1 MAVGNMEEGSYTRI
15 TFPWKPT
22 NRFFPV
28 RMKEAVLYLTPA
40 QMDHLLDGLH
50 AFHEGYGALDT
61 LLDSEREA
69 LLLEGFRE
77 LLGRF
82 FAEGEASAK
91 PVRSLAETY
100 HAQHVP
106 FALLMGS
113 FNHMKAELVEAVAG
127 NTDDPFQYYREIDET
142 FERIK
147 RETARG
153 YLLCEVRSPDHLPT
167 RIMREKMLIRIYL
180 DWLEAINHAIGQDD
194 LSGFPLEAADQSLFT
209 RALRYPE
216 SMLICLDLKLCDQI
230 LDQHRLIH
238 QQASILYAMLSAR
251 RFEQAYIAYQDMIRK
266 VAELLNLLSVLY
278 FESQTNRIGRF
289 FSFLQAALYLP
300 GRKFLSVI
308 NLRDLQRINKL
319 HGTDVG
325 DRALDCVEKI
335 LRKSAETHREWL
347 VFTRGITGDFYLIGF
362 DSEPETVRMLLQQV
376 HREVVA
382 ECGKVLPVGID
393 LLYRGIELT
402 DLHDLTTENMHLLVQ
417 YLTEQAREADEHLLT
432 GEEPTREMLE
442 WIKHQYHKS
451 LNLQAKLTEE
461 QTDIFIQPLVT
472 LDSRREIHAF
482 EVLGRFRDGE
492 GYISAGLFIDDII
505 AMGLATEFDRLVLKA
520 VGRQAAALGRITSR
534 LFINVSAASLEDPG
548 YLEVLHAALAGPL
561 QHFEVVLELTEQV
574 LLARRARVTELHAEH
589 GLVFAIDDF
598 GTGYSTL
605 QTVIE
610 LALEGSVRYLKLDG
624 SLTRDITTSVASQR
638 IMQITLQMARA
649 LDLETVVEYVET
661 VEQADRLEGMR
672 MDFGQGYLLG
682 VPDPVPIWLGKLKY
696 LESKHSTRPSD
707 HFTL

>member
-1 MAVGNMEEGSYTRI
+1 
-15 TFPWKPT
+15 
-22 NRFFPV
+22 
-28 RMKEAVLYLTPA
+28 MKEPVLYLTLA
-40 QMDHLLDGLH
+40 QIEHLLEGLH

-69 LLLEGFRE
+69 LLLKGFRQ
-77 LLGRF
+77 LLGQF
-82 FAEGEASAK
+82 FAEEEAAA
-91 PVRSLAETY
+91 PQVRSLAETY
-100 HAQHVP
+100 HAQHIP

-113 FNHMKAELVEAVAG
+113 FNHMKAELVHVVAG
-127 NTDDPFQYYREIDET
+127 NTDEPFRYYREIDET

-147 RETARG
+147 RETARA
-153 YLLCEVRSPDHLPT
+153 YLLCEVRSPDYLPAK
-167 RIMREKMLIRIYL
+167 ILREKVLIRIYL
-180 DWLEAINHAIGQDD
+180 DWLEAINAAIRHDD
-194 LSGFPLEAADQSLFT
+194 LSSFPLEPADQSPFT

-230 LDQHRLIH
+230 LDQHRLIC
-238 QQASILYAMLSAR
+238 QQSSILYAMLHAR
-251 RFEQAYIAYQDMIRK
+251 RFEQAYIAYQDMVKK

-335 LRKSAETHREWL
+335 LQEAAEAHREWL
-347 VFTRGITGDFYLIGF
+347 VFTRGIAGDFYLIGF
-362 DSEPETVRMLLQQV
+362 DTEPETVRALLQQV
-376 HREVVA
+376 HRKVVA
-382 ECGKVLPVGID
+382 ECGKVLPIEID

-402 DLHDLTTENMHLLVQ
+402 DLNDLTTENMHLLVQ
-417 YLTEQAREADEHLLT
+417 YLTEQAREAEEHLLT
-432 GEEPTREMLE
+432 GEERTREMID
-442 WIKHQYHKS
+442 WIKRQYHKS
-451 LNLQAKLTEE
+451 LHLQAKLSEA

-472 LDSRREIHAF
+472 LDSKREIHAF

-505 AMGLATEFDRLVLKA
+505 AMGLATDFDRLVLQA
-520 VGRQAAALGRITSR
+520 VVRQAEALGRITSR
-534 LFINVSAASLEDPG
+534 LFINVSAGSLEDDA
-548 YLEVLHAALAGPL
+548 YLELLTGALDGPL
-561 QHFEVVLELTEQV
+561 RAFEVVLELTEQV
-574 LLARRARVTELHAEH
+574 LLARRARVAELHRAH

-624 SLTRDITTSVASQR
+624 SLTRDITTSLASQR
-638 IMQITLQMARA
+638 IMQITRQMARA

-661 VEQADRLEGMR
+661 FEQADRLEGMR

-682 VPDPVPIWLGKLKY
+682 VPDPVPIWLGKLNY
-696 LESKHSTRPSD
+696 LESKHATRPGG